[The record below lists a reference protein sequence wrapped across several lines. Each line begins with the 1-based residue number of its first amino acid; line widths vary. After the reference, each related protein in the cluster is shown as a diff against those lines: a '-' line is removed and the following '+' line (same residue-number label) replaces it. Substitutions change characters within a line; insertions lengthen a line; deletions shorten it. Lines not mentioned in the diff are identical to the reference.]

1 MKKYINTLTILILL
15 FLSIASCKKQS
26 DKEEGKNQK
35 DKQEESNNKIELSK
49 EQLEVTGIELGKPE
63 MRNLQGMISC
73 NGTLELPPQN
83 KAAISSFTGGM
94 VSRIFVIQGTEV
106 KKYETLALIENPEI
120 IKMQENYL
128 QAWGK
133 LQYAQKEYERQKTLS
148 DEKVVA
154 IKKFQMA
161 ETEYL
166 NQKAVT
172 NSLEGQLRLLHINPS
187 EVRKGKFSSSVP
199 LKTPIGGFIN
209 KINISTGAYVEP
221 ATELF
226 SVVDNHHVH
235 IDLHVFEKD
244 AEKIKVD
251 QKVLFGFSEKGEKPY
266 QAEVFAVGKA
276 YDEQTRSISVHA
288 EIRKNKDHSLMPG
301 MFVHARIIT
310 DSIHSKTIPDE
321 AIVTKGEINF
331 VYALTDTIAEKD
343 TMFIF
348 EKYAVKTG
356 MADNGFSEF
365 EFIDKPDKAFSL
377 VTKGAYYLKSI
388 EIRQQEG
395 EGGGHGH

>member
-1 MKKYINTLTILILL
+1 MNKHIITVAILILMAL
-15 FLSIASCKKQS
+15 GIASCKKKS
-26 DKEEGKNQK
+26 DIEEEK
-35 DKQEESNNKIELSK
+35 KQEQQEEPKGKIELTT
-49 EQLEVTGIELGKPE
+49 EQVKVTGIKLGKPE
-63 MRNLQGMISC
+63 MRTIQGMITC

-94 VSRIFVIQGTEV
+94 VSRIYVIQGTEV

-133 LQYAQKEYERQKTLS
+133 LQYAQKEYERQKILS
-148 DEKVVA
+148 EEKVVA

-161 ETEYL
+161 ETEYM

-172 NSLEGQLRLLHINPS
+172 NSLEGQLRLLHINPAN
-187 EVRKGKFSSSVP
+187 VRKGNFSSSVP
-199 LKTPIGGFIN
+199 LKSPIGGFIN

-244 AEKIKVD
+244 ADKIKVG

-276 YDEQTRSISVHA
+276 YDEHTRSISVHA
-288 EIRKNKDHSLMPG
+288 EIRNNKDHSLMPG
-301 MFVHARIIT
+301 MFVHSRIIT
-310 DSIHSKTIPDE
+310 DSVNSETIPDD
-321 AIVTKGEINF
+321 AIVSKGEINYI
-331 VYALTDTIAEKD
+331 YALTDTVAEKD
-343 TMFIF
+343 TMFVF

-365 EFIDKPDKAFSL
+365 EFIDKPDKHYSL
-377 VTKGAYYLKSI
+377 VTEGAYYLKAI
-388 EIRQQEG
+388 ETREQEG